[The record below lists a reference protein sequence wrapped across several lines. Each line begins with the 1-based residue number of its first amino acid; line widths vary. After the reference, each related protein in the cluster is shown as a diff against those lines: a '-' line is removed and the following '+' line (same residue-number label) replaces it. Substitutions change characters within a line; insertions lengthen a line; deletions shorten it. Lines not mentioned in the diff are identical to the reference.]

1 MNRSIERAESMNSE
15 LGLTRELGKSGIAG
29 DRRPGG
35 GLAGGG
41 VPASDLPASDLP
53 VGGVPARG
61 FADRGLANPDTTMT
75 R

>member
-41 VPASDLPASDLP
+41 VPASDLP